1 MVSLPFAYDEFSE
14 WFEDYCRKYLEP
26 ARESAARALTEHLDV
41 ELPEIERVRVKVSP
55 GRVKGKERTW
65 RKLELPKYEGRIKS
79 LEDIPTVIDDLV
91 GLRVTCN
98 NKSDVQRVVDIVASL
113 KSFKT
118 GSEPVLEQEQD
129 SFRDYLSNPKESGY
143 RAIHF
148 NLCTSV
154 PAGLRRKVVT
164 CELQVRTL
172 LQDGWGEL
180 THEDTYKPGSAPPA
194 LVETLSRRI
203 ADLLAAVDD
212 IAQDLRQELDRLATV
227 NIEASSEGALSATLP
242 MPQMQA
248 QGAVAS
254 ELGLRAAATYYL
266 QNRVAN
272 LGKPTDLASLA
283 WEVRKEFGQEVSQ
296 GWFGYGSFKTLLR
309 DAVPE
314 ARVTDEPPSY
324 VLPGDYDNSAA
335 KKASPYPGI
344 PAAALAL
351 REVDRSFP
359 LLTSDRLN
367 AAYERLAEASQ
378 RVDWS
383 DATSNDMS
391 RLNEMTRK
399 ARELNTED
407 LAISRTNLDY
417 IAKSLLLSGN
427 LSHALTPEEIK
438 AIYLTWT
445 VNRIRGVT
453 TLSRRQL
460 DAVKKWL
467 S

>member
-1 MVSLPFAYDEFSE
+1 MVSLPFTYDDFSE
-14 WFEDYCRKYLEP
+14 WFEAYCMKYLEP
-26 ARESAARALTEHLDV
+26 ARESAVRALSEHLDV

-79 LEDIPTVIDDLV
+79 LEDIPEVIDDLV

-113 KSFKT
+113 DSFT
-118 GSEPVLEQEQD
+118 VGSEPVLEQQQD
-129 SFRDYLSNPKESGY
+129 SFRDYLRNPKESGY
-143 RAIHF
+143 RAMHF

-227 NIEASSEGALSATLP
+227 NVEASSEGAVSATLP
-242 MPQMQA
+242 LPEVESKGQ
-248 QGAVAS
+248 VES
-254 ELGLRAAATYYL
+254 ESGLRAAAIIYL

-272 LGKPTDLASLA
+272 LGRPTDLASLA

-296 GWFGYGSFKTLLR
+296 GWFGYGTFKVLLR
-309 DAVPE
+309 DAAPS

-324 VLPGDYDNSAA
+324 VFPIDYDNSAA
-335 KKASPYPGI
+335 QKTSPYPGI
-344 PAAALAL
+344 PASALAL

-359 LLTSDRLN
+359 LLSSELLN

-378 RVDWS
+378 GIDWS
-383 DATSNDMS
+383 DSTSNDIS
-391 RLNEMTRK
+391 RINEMTRK
-399 ARELNTED
+399 AREFNSDD

-427 LSHALTPEEIK
+427 LSHAFTKEEIR

-453 TLSRRQL
+453 SVNRRQL
-460 DAVKKWL
+460 EALKKWL

>member
-1 MVSLPFAYDEFSE
+1 MVSLPFTYDDFSE
-14 WFEDYCRKYLEP
+14 WFEDYCKKYLEP
-26 ARESAARALTEHLDV
+26 ARESAVRALTEHLDV

-65 RKLELPKYEGRIKS
+65 RKLELPKYEGRIKT
-79 LEDIPTVIDDLV
+79 LADIPIVIDDLV

-113 KSFKT
+113 DSFET
-118 GSEPVLEQEQD
+118 GAEPVLGQQQD

-227 NIEASSEGALSATLP
+227 NVEASPEGAPSATLP
-242 MPQMQA
+242 PLQMQA
-248 QGAVAS
+248 QGSVAS
-254 ELGLRAAATYYL
+254 ELGLRAAATHYL

-296 GWFGYGSFKTLLR
+296 GWFGYGSFKALLR
-309 DAVPE
+309 DAVPN
-314 ARVTDEPPSY
+314 ARVTEEPPSY
-324 VLPGDYDNSAA
+324 VLPGDYDNSVA
-335 KKASPYPGI
+335 KRASPYPGI
-344 PAAALAL
+344 PAVALAL
-351 REVDRSFP
+351 KEVDRSFP
-359 LLTSDRLN
+359 LLTSKRMN

-378 RVDWS
+378 GVDWS
-383 DATSNDMS
+383 DATSNDIS

-407 LAISRTNLDY
+407 LSISRMNLDY

-427 LSHALTPEEIK
+427 LSHALTTEEIK

-460 DAVKKWL
+460 EAVKKWL